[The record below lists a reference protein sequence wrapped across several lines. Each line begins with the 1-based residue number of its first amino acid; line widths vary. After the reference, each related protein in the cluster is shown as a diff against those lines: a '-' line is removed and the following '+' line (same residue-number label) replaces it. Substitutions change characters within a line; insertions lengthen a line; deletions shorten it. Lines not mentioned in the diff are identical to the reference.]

1 MTEINYKEEL
11 EHYQEEIRTKLI
23 DIQSRINALNNDV
36 LDLSIYV
43 QSGIFHN
50 CIKGLTNDKQR
61 TDSD

>member
-11 EHYQEEIRTKLI
+11 EHYHEEIRTKLI
-23 DIQSRINALNNDV
+23 DIQSRINALNNDI
-36 LDLSIYV
+36 LDLSIYI

-61 TDSD
+61 TDE